1 MFAKNTSDYLRI
13 LGSNPY
19 DKGNTSQ
26 ICTACISIFDA
37 SEELDASTYNLY
49 REKSEI
55 SPKIFSK
62 LKVIGKGLSKLTKS
76 DRRDVIKRLPESY
89 STIHVLF
96 SLKPEE
102 VVTGV
107 KRGDITPSLSIRSAK
122 DYVARVKYPAK
133 FALDGEKG
141 KWGYKQEN
149 LFKIVRQQ
157 DQVLSEELLLDLK
170 DELRKI
176 CTKYG
181 VNIQDANA
189 KGVETLRKQERSEK
203 GVFWRLI
210 LEKELDKKMD
220 RTKNRPLPTNR
231 ISKTY
236 STIISIIF
244 MLIGL
249 ASMTLYFNL
258 ITGLLS
264 LASLLLYTFIYTPLK
279 RVGPIAVFVGAIP
292 GALPPL
298 IGWVAFSG
306 EISVEAIIIFSIQFI
321 WQFPHFWAIAWIYH
335 DDYKK
340 VGFKLLPSK
349 GEKNFNTALNIMTY
363 TLFLIPLGLLPTI
376 FGITGIISG
385 AVAVLCAILFLAQT
399 FKLFKDYSRSS
410 ALKIMFGSFIYL
422 PIVQISFILDKI

>member
-1 MFAKNTSDYLRI
+1 MIHTTSKTIFAI
-13 LGSNPY
+13 
-19 DKGNTSQ
+19 
-26 ICTACISIFDA
+26 
-37 SEELDASTYNLY
+37 
-49 REKSEI
+49 EKIMSA
-55 SPKIFSK
+55 
-62 LKVIGKGLSKLTKS
+62 LKVIFELTKFRLSFLVSFSAIVGFILASDNFIFIDLLVLGLSGYLVTAAS
-76 DRRDVIKRLPESY
+76 VINN
-89 STIHVLF
+89 
-96 SLKPEE
+96 
-102 VVTGV
+102 
-107 KRGDITPSLSIRSAK
+107 
-122 DYVARVKYPAK
+122 
-133 FALDGEKG
+133 
-141 KWGYKQEN
+141 Q
-149 LFKIVRQQ
+149 
-157 DQVLSEELLLDLK
+157 
-170 DELRKI
+170 
-176 CTKYG
+176 
-181 VNIQDANA
+181 
-189 KGVETLRKQERSEK
+189 
-203 GVFWRLI
+203 I

-231 ISKTY
+231 ITKTN

-244 MLIGL
+244 MVIGL
-249 ASMTLYFNL
+249 VTMTVYFNF
-258 ITGLLS
+258 TSGLLS
-264 LASLLLYTFIYTPLK
+264 LASLLLYTFVYTPLK
-279 RVGPIAVFVGAIP
+279 KVGPIAVFVGAIP

-306 EISVEAIIIFSIQFI
+306 VISIEAIIIFSIQFI